1 MKFVSSIMAV
11 MLAAGISM
19 GATFRSLPNE
29 SKADFGATHVATIT
43 YADLASATNL
53 AAGTYVVSNICPV
66 AAKQSV
72 EMVAMVLVSGFY
84 DTATNG
90 HSSTAVTVGDST
102 SATTFMTSTELNT
115 NGTAVY
121 IKYGTS
127 PLAVTSAI
135 QTNVTAISKT
145 TANVGTN
152 ITATMGNVGVS
163 LTLATTNCWVNGGTN
178 EVAVVTNVTLNVA
191 SIGTNWTLNT
201 SAAVTNVTITSE
213 TQTRL
218 TGITDLNNNTGT
230 KVYTSANDLKFTFTG
245 TSGWAMQDLDAG
257 EVRFYF
263 RLKDA
268 AILNP

>member
-43 YADLASATNL
+43 YTDLADATNL
-53 AAGTYVVSNICPV
+53 AAGTYVISNICPV

-90 HSSTAVTVGDST
+90 HSSTAVTVGDGD
-102 SATTFMTSTELNT
+102 SATTYMTSTELNT

-121 IKYGTS
+121 IKFGKS
-127 PLAVTSAI
+127 PLAVTSSI
-135 QTNVTAISKT
+135 QTNVIAIS
-145 TANVGTN
+145 
-152 ITATMGNVGVS
+152 
-163 LTLATTNCWVNGGTN
+163 LLTTNCWVNGGTN
-178 EVAVVTNVTLNVA
+178 QFYLVTNA
-191 SIGTNWTLNT
+191 
-201 SAAVTNVTITSE
+201 TITSE

-230 KVYTSANDLKFTFTG
+230 KVYTSAGDLKFTFTG
-245 TSGWAMQDLDAG
+245 TSSYAMQDLDAG